1 MVLPPLP
8 SSRRPRRTH
17 PRAGQRRDGYTGSA
31 IGIHGPSRSFA
42 RTGWM
47 NTAVDWTEGC
57 IAVAS
62 DEAINDIAARVRDKE
77 PSAAYLVDD

>member
-1 MVLPPLP
+1 
-8 SSRRPRRTH
+8 
-17 PRAGQRRDGYTGSA
+17 
-31 IGIHGPSRSFA
+31 
-42 RTGWM
+42 M